1 MLKIFRGF
9 APALAILA
17 VAPAVGWGASY
28 NQIRVDRPVSAGTT
42 VDITVPCDVPGSVIL
57 GGGFNSN
64 PGAGVIQYNT
74 GAVGVGTVT
83 IPVVVIYRS
92 QPENNAWRILG
103 YANANA
109 IVSAFAICGTT

>member
-1 MLKIFRGF
+1 M
-9 APALAILA
+9 
-17 VAPAVGWGASY
+17 
-28 NQIRVDRPVSAGTT
+28 DRQVQAGNT

-64 PGAGVIQYNT
+64 PGAGTIQYNS
-74 GAVGVGTVT
+74 GEVGVGTVT

-103 YANANA
+103 YANAA
-109 IVSAFAICGTT
+109 ATVSAFAICGTS

>member
-1 MLKIFRGF
+1 MLKVLRGF
-9 APALAILA
+9 GAALAGLAIAAAPAS
-17 VAPAVGWGASY
+17 GASY
-28 NQIRVDRPVSAGTT
+28 NQIRVDRQVQTGNT

-64 PGAGVIQYNT
+64 PGVGMIQYNS

-103 YANANA
+103 YANAA
-109 IVSAFAICGTT
+109 ATVSAFAICGTS

>member
-9 APALAILA
+9 GAVLAALAI
-17 VAPAVGWGASY
+17 APAFAWGAGY
-28 NQIRVDRPVSAGTT
+28 NQIRVDRQAPAGTT
-42 VDITVPCDVPGSVIL
+42 VDITVPCDAPGSVIL

-64 PGAGVIQYNT
+64 PGAGTIQYNS

-103 YANANA
+103 YANAA
-109 IVSAFAICGTT
+109 ATVSAFAICGTP

>member
-1 MLKIFRGF
+1 MLKFIRTSGAVLAGLAF
-9 APALAILA
+9 APGLAS
-17 VAPAVGWGASY
+17 GASY
-28 NQIRVDRPVSAGTT
+28 NQIRVDRQVPAGNT

-64 PGAGVIQYNT
+64 PGAGTIQYNS

-92 QPENNAWRILG
+92 QPESNAWRILG
-103 YANANA
+103 YANAA
-109 IVSAFAICGTT
+109 ATVSAFAICGTP